1 MGAQLKAPAVLAPI
15 RLLVVDDHPVVR
27 DGVALLATS
36 TRHIELVGYA
46 PNGKAALELAESAA
60 PDVILCDLRL
70 PDMLA
75 PELIALLRRCVPNA
89 RIVIFTAYPDH
100 PAVCAALE
108 AGACGIVAKDA
119 ARTDLSAVIIGAM
132 QGEELVTVHSSLPNR
147 ARTMVGRREY
157 DVLRR
162 VAIGETNLEI
172 AEAMNL
178 SPNTVKAY
186 LRNLMQKLDARNRV
200 EAISRAREAG
210 LL

>member
-1 MGAQLKAPAVLAPI
+1 MKTASTLAPI
-15 RLLVVDDHPVVR
+15 RLLVIDDHPVVR
-27 DGVALLATS
+27 DGVALLAAS
-36 TRHIELVGYA
+36 NRRIELVGYA
-46 PNGKAALELAESAA
+46 PSGKAALELAESAA

-75 PELIALLRRCVPNA
+75 PELIGMLRHCVPQA

-119 ARTDLSAVIIGAM
+119 ARTDLAAVIVGAM
-132 QGEELVTVHSSLPNR
+132 HGEEFTGAQNSVPNR

-162 VAIGETNLEI
+162 VAIGETNHEI

>member
-1 MGAQLKAPAVLAPI
+1 MLASSN
-15 RLLVVDDHPVVR
+15 RR
-27 DGVALLATS
+27 
-36 TRHIELVGYA
+36 IELVGYA
-46 PNGKAALELAESAA
+46 SSGKAALELVESAA

-75 PELIALLRRCVPNA
+75 PELIGMLRRAVPDA

-119 ARTDLSAVIIGAM
+119 RAPILPRSSWARCGAKRLP
-132 QGEELVTVHSSLPNR
+132 EFEYSLPNR

-162 VAIGETNLEI
+162 VAIGETNHEI

>member
-1 MGAQLKAPAVLAPI
+1 MLKHPGAATTMI
-15 RLLVVDDHPVVR
+15 RLFVVDDHPVVR

-36 TRHIELVGYA
+36 TRRIELVGYA
-46 PNGKAALELAESAA
+46 PNGKAALEMAA
-60 PDVILCDLRL
+60 HLEPDVILLDLRL

-75 PELIALLRRCVPNA
+75 PELIAMLRRSVPDA
-89 RIVIFTAYPDH
+89 RIIIFTAYPDH
-100 PAVCAALE
+100 PAVCAALD
-108 AGACGIVAKDA
+108 AGACGIVTKDA
-119 ARTDLSAVIIGAM
+119 ARTDLASVIVGAM
-132 QGEELVTVHSSLPNR
+132 QGEDPALHAMPNR
-147 ARTMVGRREY
+147 AQTMVGRREY

-162 VAIGETNLEI
+162 VAIGETNHEI

>member
-1 MGAQLKAPAVLAPI
+1 LKTASTLAPI
-15 RLLVVDDHPVVR
+15 RLLVIDDHPVVR
-27 DGVALLATS
+27 DGVALLAAS
-36 TRHIELVGYA
+36 NRRIELVGYA
-46 PNGKAALELAESAA
+46 PSGKAALELAGPAA

-75 PELIALLRRCVPNA
+75 PELIGMLRRAVPQA

-119 ARTDLSAVIIGAM
+119 ARTDLAAIIVGAM
-132 QGEELVTVHSSLPNR
+132 HGEEVTGVQNSVPNR

-162 VAIGETNLEI
+162 VAIGETNHEI

>member
-1 MGAQLKAPAVLAPI
+1 MLKHPGVATNI
-15 RLLVVDDHPVVR
+15 RLFVVDDHPVVR

-36 TRHIELVGYA
+36 MRRIELVGYA
-46 PNGKAALELAESAA
+46 PNAKAALEMVPRLA
-60 PDVILCDLRL
+60 PDVILLDLRL

-75 PELIALLRRCVPNA
+75 PELIALLRRSVPDA
-89 RIVIFTAYPDH
+89 RIIIFTAYPDH
-100 PAVCAALE
+100 PAVCAALD
-108 AGACGIVAKDA
+108 AGACGIVTKDA
-119 ARTDLSAVIIGAM
+119 ARTDLASVIVGAM
-132 QGEELVTVHSSLPNR
+132 QGEESALHAVPNR
-147 ARTMVGRREY
+147 AQTMVGRREY

-162 VAIGETNLEI
+162 VAIGETNHEI

>member
-1 MGAQLKAPAVLAPI
+1 MGAKLKTASVLAPI
-15 RLLVVDDHPVVR
+15 RLLVIDDHPVVR
-27 DGVALLATS
+27 DGVALLAS
-36 TRHIELVGYA
+36 SNRRIELIGYA
-46 PNGKAALELAESAA
+46 SSGKAALELVESAA

-75 PELIALLRRCVPNA
+75 PELIGMLRHAVPDA

-119 ARTDLSAVIIGAM
+119 ARTDLAAVIVGVM
-132 QGEELVTVHSSLPNR
+132 RGEEIAGVQYSLPNR

-162 VAIGETNLEI
+162 VAIGETNHEI

>member
-1 MGAQLKAPAVLAPI
+1 
-15 RLLVVDDHPVVR
+15 
-27 DGVALLATS
+27 
-36 TRHIELVGYA
+36 
-46 PNGKAALELAESAA
+46 
-60 PDVILCDLRL
+60 
-70 PDMLA
+70 
-75 PELIALLRRCVPNA
+75 
-89 RIVIFTAYPDH
+89 
-100 PAVCAALE
+100 
-108 AGACGIVAKDA
+108 VAKDA
-119 ARTDLSAVIIGAM
+119 ARTDLCAVILGAM
-132 QGEELVTVHSSLPNR
+132 QGEELATVHSTFPNR